1 LIVIKVQ
8 PILKLLFQQK
18 INRRRRGLQH
28 LISTKDQ
35 IVLDCCP
42 PEINYKEFVEE
53 CESAVNRA
61 DLQSDEYS
69 SDDEQLANQE
79 RQLGKRNVKNEKT
92 NSIIRV
98 KDKAWRSTRVSS
110 EFTLYK

>member
-1 LIVIKVQ
+1 V
-8 PILKLLFQQK
+8 
-18 INRRRRGLQH
+18 
-28 LISTKDQ
+28 D
-35 IVLDCCP
+35 
-42 PEINYKEFVEE
+42 
-53 CESAVNRA
+53 CESAINRP

-69 SDDEQLANQE
+69 SDDEQLAKEELQS
-79 RQLGKRNVKNEKT
+79 GKRHSKNEDT